1 MKQSN
6 RSRRFGRTPATL
18 MAGAALLATT
28 LVAPAPVR
36 ADPTLTAVA
45 AVAGGAV
52 VGTMLWNN
60 RDSLWP
66 LASATRPGGRGPH
79 VSAPYPAVASG
90 GPPNAAVI
98 YTSVAPYA
106 PPIYPTHVVYQVAP
120 SQPRTHAH
128 TDRLQPPPPA
138 PPQAA
143 AAPASGEPVAANQQ
157 F

>member
-1 MKQSN
+1 MKQPN
-6 RSRRFGRTPATL
+6 RSGRIGRSAVTL
-18 MAGAALLATT
+18 LAGAALLAAS
-28 LVAPAPVR
+28 LAASVPAR
-36 ADPTLTAVA
+36 AEPTLTAVA

-52 VGTMLWNN
+52 LGTMLWTN
-60 RDSLWP
+60 RDSIWP

-79 VSAPYPAVASG
+79 VTAPYPAVASG

-128 TDRLQPPPPA
+128 TDRLQSPPPA
-138 PPQAA
+138 PPAA